1 MNETITL
8 KSVTQAHQIFGLEK
22 PNHPLISVFQNTPNM
37 ITDFVGVRFVTEM
50 YFVSMKD
57 GVMGT
62 FQYGRNSYDFQ
73 EGMMT
78 FVAPGQTMG
87 KPSGEVPEEV
97 DNTGWTVLFH
107 PDLIRKSELGRNID
121 RYTFFGYDVFEALYL
136 SDKEKQALTGLA
148 QKIEAELAQNIDR
161 HTQKL
166 VISTLELLLDYC
178 TRYYDRQF
186 YTRSDLH
193 IDVVTQFEGFL
204 KDYFQT
210 STQLEYGL
218 PSVKYCSEQ
227 LHMSPNYLSDLL
239 KKETGRNAQD
249 HIHAF
254 VINKAKTMLLNSTDS
269 VTKVAFDLGFDYS
282 QHFSRLFKSK
292 TGMSPKEYRNLN

>member
-8 KSVTQAHQIFGLEK
+8 KDITQAHQIFRLEK
-22 PNHPLISVFQNTPNM
+22 PKHPLISVFENTPNM
-37 ITDFVGVRFVTEM
+37 ITDFVGVRFVTEL

-87 KPSGEVPEEV
+87 NPSAEVVGEI

-121 RYTFFGYDVFEALYL
+121 QYTFFGYDVYEALYL
-136 SDKEKQALTGLA
+136 SDKEKQALTDLA
-148 QKIEAELAQNIDR
+148 QKIASELEQNIDR

-193 IDVVTQFEGFL
+193 TDIVTQFESLL

-227 LHMSPNYLSDLL
+227 LHMSSNYLSDLL

-254 VINKAKTMLLNSTDS
+254 IIDKAKTILLNSTDS
-269 VTKVAFDLGFDYS
+269 VTQVASSLGFDYS
-282 QHFSRLFKSK
+282 QHFSRLFKAK
-292 TGMSPKEYRNLN
+292 TGMSPKAYRTIN